1 MAMMRKPS
9 MPSIRARAALAS
21 IPGGPD
27 GRRMLWINLIDK
39 TGSGL
44 WFAVTALYFVVIA
57 GLSTSQAGLLL
68 GLGGA
73 VGIAGAPV
81 AGMLTDRLPLTRVLL
96 AVQLLRGAS
105 SLLLLFAHGFWQ
117 LLPLVAV
124 GSFAERSASV
134 LTKLFATRVAGADRA
149 RYQAVQRTVV
159 NVGYTIGGLGAS
171 AALAVG
177 STAVYRGLLLGDAL
191 SFVLVAVLVARCTEP
206 PSASRTVTGRT
217 AAGAPLTA
225 GPAAR
230 PGNPWRDGGY
240 LGYAAL
246 DSLMFLY
253 GCAISVGMPLWIIT
267 RTTAPH
273 GLAASVF
280 VVNTV
285 IVVAF
290 QVRLSRHGST
300 PRVAADSL
308 RRVAVWF
315 LIAGAAT
322 AAAVLHARWAA
333 TAAILA
339 AAIAFTVVEM
349 IQSAISW
356 ELSVALAPD
365 DAQGNYVGVHGLA
378 QSTSRCVGPLL
389 MTSVV
394 IAGGPIGWIALGAAL
409 AAAALLQRRLVL
421 RRLGRADAPGPT
433 PAQAPLSV
441 PAVTVSEQ

>member
-1 MAMMRKPS
+1 MKRKPS
-9 MPSIRARAALAS
+9 KASTRARAALTS

-44 WFAVTALYFVVIA
+44 WFAVTALYFVVVA
-57 GLSTSQAGLLL
+57 GLSTGQAGLLL

-81 AGMLTDRLPLTRVLL
+81 AGQLTDRLPLTRVLL

-117 LLPLVAV
+117 LLALVAV
-124 GSFAERSASV
+124 GSFAERAASV
-134 LTKLFATRVAGADRA
+134 LTKLFAARVAGADRA

-191 SFVLVAVLVARCTEP
+191 SFVLVAALVARCAEP

-225 GPAAR
+225 DPTVS
-230 PGNPWRDGGY
+230 PSNPWRDRGY

-246 DSLMFLY
+246 DSAMFLY

-273 GLAASVF
+273 GLAAAIF

-315 LIAGAAT
+315 LVSGAAT

-365 DAQGNYVGVHGLA
+365 DAQGSYVGVHGLA

-394 IAGGPIGWIALGAAL
+394 IAAGPIGWIALGAAL
-409 AAAALLQRRLVL
+409 AAAALLQRRMVL
-421 RRLGRADAPGPT
+421 QRLGRADALRQQPGKS
-433 PAQAPLSV
+433 PLSV